1 MVELAIDG
9 NPAFEID
16 RLELDRPG
24 PSWTVDTLEVLDA
37 RERAGGNEPDLWFIL
52 SVEQLLKLPQHDE
65 VACPACGAAP
75 PAAPIWKCPCGAEF
89 DTFATRAT
97 CPQCG
102 RRFESTACPHCGR
115 HFPIEQWPGVPAVPV
130 AT

>member
-1 MVELAIDG
+1 MVASGIGLLG
-9 NPAFEID
+9 
-16 RLELDRPG
+16 
-24 PSWTVDTLEVLDA
+24 
-37 RERAGGNEPDLWFIL
+37 AGAAMVGALYKQDLWFIAL
-52 SVEQLLKLPQHDE
+52 AAFGLMWSWNGLRQGRRIAQLLELPQHDE
-65 VACPACGAAP
+65 VACPACGTAP

-102 RRFESTACPHCGR
+102 RRFETTGCPHCGR
-115 HFPIEQWPGVPAVPV
+115 HFPIEQWSGVPPAPV